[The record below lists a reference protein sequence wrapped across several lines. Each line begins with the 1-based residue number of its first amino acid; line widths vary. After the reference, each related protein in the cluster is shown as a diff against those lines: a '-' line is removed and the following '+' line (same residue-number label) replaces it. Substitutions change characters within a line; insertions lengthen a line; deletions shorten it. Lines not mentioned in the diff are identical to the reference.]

1 MVNYEQEYTARKE
14 MLKKSASVLLFL
26 CPLINLCVSVFEEN
40 RLFLD
45 QSGEGRS
52 KGRASGCKIS
62 CALNDK
68 LMGHT
73 RRGGHYYLWR
83 EIRIIRL
90 DRRES

>member
-1 MVNYEQEYTARKE
+1 MLQWDPTENIMVNYEQEYTNSKE
-14 MLKKSASVLLFL
+14 MLKKSASMLLFL

-52 KGRASGCKIS
+52 KVRASGCKIS

-73 RRGGHYYLWR
+73 RRGGHYHL
-83 EIRIIRL
+83 EG
-90 DRRES
+90 

>member
-1 MVNYEQEYTARKE
+1 MLQWDPTENVMVNYEQEYTARKE
-14 MLKKSASVLLFL
+14 TMKNYAPAQIFL

-52 KGRASGCKIS
+52 KVRTSGCKIS

-73 RRGGHYYLWR
+73 RWGGHYHLKG
-83 EIRIIRL
+83 
-90 DRRES
+90 